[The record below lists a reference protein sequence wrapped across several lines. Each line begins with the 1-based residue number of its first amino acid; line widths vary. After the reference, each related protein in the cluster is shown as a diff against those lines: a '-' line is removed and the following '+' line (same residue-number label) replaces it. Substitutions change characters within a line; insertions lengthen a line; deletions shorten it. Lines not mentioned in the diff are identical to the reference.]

1 MPRALLLCE
10 YPALNGGERSLLA
23 VLPTL
28 RKAGWE
34 FDAWCPGSGPLAE
47 AFAASGVRVVAQKPV
62 DGGETSLQQ
71 RRADLAGV
79 LAAGAK
85 YDLVHANSLSM
96 GRLSGP
102 VVAAAG
108 VPSISHLRDIIGL
121 NRAAIADLNS
131 HTRLLAVSAAVRRHH
146 VAQGLVAEK
155 CETLY
160 NGVDTELFRPMHRS
174 GYLHRELGLP
184 RYCRILGVVGQI
196 ILRKGLD
203 VALAALLRR
212 IARWDDE
219 HVVVVGARHSE
230 KPETIEYERSLHDVV
245 ASVGLTSRV
254 HFLGTRD
261 DMPRLLRELTLLVHA
276 ARQEPFGRVLLETAA
291 CAVPIVATD
300 VGGTREIFPRAENDG
315 AFLVPVDD
323 VDAIENRL
331 NRILDDDVIENQ
343 TAQRGRE
350 RITAAFTVERSA
362 AGLLRHYTEV
372 AEPHPKDSSGS
383 SGV

>member
-28 RKAGWE
+28 QQAGWE
-34 FDAWCPGSGPLAE
+34 FDAWCPGVGPLAD
-47 AFAASGVRVVAQKPV
+47 SLTSLGVRVFAQKLIV
-62 DGGETSLQQ
+62 ERANSLEQ
-71 RRADLAGV
+71 RRADLAAV
-79 LAAGAK
+79 LALGSK
-85 YDLVHANSLSM
+85 CDLVHANSLSM

-102 VVAAAG
+102 VVEAAG
-108 VPSISHLRDIIGL
+108 VPSISHLRDIIAL
-121 NRAAIADLNS
+121 NRAAITDLS
-131 HTRLLAVSAAVRRHH
+131 RHTRLLAVSDAARKHH
-146 VAQGLVAEK
+146 LAQGLAAEK

-160 NGVDTELFRPMHRS
+160 NGIDTERFRPLQRS
-174 GYLHRELGLP
+174 GYLHRELGIE
-184 RYCRILGVVGQI
+184 RYCRMIGVVGQI

-203 VALAALLRR
+203 TALAAMLRR

-230 KPETIEYERSLHDVV
+230 KPETIEYERSLHDIV

-261 DMPRLLRELTLLVHA
+261 DMPRLLRELSLLVHA
-276 ARQEPFGRVLLETAA
+276 ARQEPLGRVLLETAA
-291 CAVPIVATD
+291 CAVPIVTTD
-300 VGGTREIFPRAENDG
+300 VGGTREIFPRGELDG

-323 VDAIENRL
+323 VDAIENRI
-331 NRILDDDVIENQ
+331 NRVLDDDVVENQ
-343 TAQRGRE
+343 TSAYGRA
-350 RITAAFTVERSA
+350 RITAVFSVERSA

-372 AEPHPKDSSGS
+372 AA
-383 SGV
+383 V

>member
-28 RKAGWE
+28 RQAGWE
-34 FDAWCPGSGPLAE
+34 FDAWCPGVGPLAE
-47 AFAASGVRVVAQKPV
+47 AFTASGVRVVAQRPV
-62 DGGETSLQQ
+62 AERETALQ
-71 RRADLAGV
+71 RRRENLAGV
-79 LAAGAK
+79 LAAAVK

-102 VVAAAG
+102 VVEAVG
-108 VPSISHLRDIIGL
+108 VPSLSHLRDIIGL
-121 NRAAIADLNS
+121 NRAAIVDLNRHS
-131 HTRLLAVSAAVRRHH
+131 RLLAVSKAVRNHH
-146 VAQGLVAEK
+146 AAQGLAEEK
-155 CETLY
+155 CEVLY
-160 NGVDTELFRPMHRS
+160 NGVDTERFRPMHRS

-184 RYCRILGVVGQI
+184 RYCRIVGVVGQI

-230 KPETIEYERSLHDVV
+230 KPETIEYERTLHDIV

-276 ARQEPFGRVLLETAA
+276 ARQEPLGRVLLETAA

-300 VGGTREIFPRAENDG
+300 VGGTREIFPRAELDG
-315 AFLVPVDD
+315 AYLVPVDD
-323 VDAIENRL
+323 VDAMENRI

-343 TAQRGRE
+343 TGSHGRE
-350 RITAAFTVERSA
+350 RIMAAFTVERSA
-362 AGLLRHYTEV
+362 AGLLRHYAEV
-372 AEPHPKDSSGS
+372 SGR
-383 SGV
+383 

>member
-28 RKAGWE
+28 QQAGWE
-34 FDAWCPGSGPLAE
+34 FDASCPGVGPLAD
-47 AFAASGVRVVAQKPV
+47 SLTTHGVRVIAQKLIV
-62 DGGETSLQQ
+62 ERANSLEQ
-71 RRADLAGV
+71 RRADLAAV
-79 LAAGAK
+79 LATCSK
-85 YDLVHANSLSM
+85 CDLVHANSLSM

-102 VVAAAG
+102 VVEAAG
-108 VPSISHLRDIIGL
+108 VPSLSHLRDIIGL
-121 NRAAIADLNS
+121 NATAIADLNR
-131 HTRLLAVSAAVRRHH
+131 HTRLLAVSDSVRKHH
-146 VAQGLVAEK
+146 IAQGLAADK
-155 CETLY
+155 CHVLY

-203 VALAALLRR
+203 VAIAAMLRR

-219 HVVVVGARHSE
+219 HIVVVGARHSE
-230 KPETIEYERSLHDVV
+230 KPETIEYERSLHDIV

-261 DMPRLLRELTLLVHA
+261 DMPRLLRELSLLVHA
-276 ARQEPFGRVLLETAA
+276 ARQEPLGRVLLETAA

-300 VGGTREIFPRAENDG
+300 VGGTREIFPRAELDG

-323 VDAIENRL
+323 VDAIENRI
-331 NRILDDDVIENQ
+331 NRVLDDDVVENQ
-343 TAQRGRE
+343 TAARGRE
-350 RITAAFTVERSA
+350 RIMAAFTVGRSA
-362 AGLLRHYTEV
+362 AGLLQHYTEV
-372 AEPHPKDSSGS
+372 A
-383 SGV
+383 GV